1 MNGVDGPR
9 QRGTAT
15 FYTVAEARFFAGAA
29 ALLNSLRLT
38 GNDGELVVL
47 DCGLLPEQRA
57 RLEPHATIIDPP
69 QAVTQNPYLIKPFP
83 SQLEPYGIVVIIDS
97 DIIVTRSLQD
107 IIALAGAGKIC
118 VFPEHAGTITR
129 WVPEWEEVFAL
140 RRPLRR
146 DHYRNA
152 GFVALSLDYWPGF
165 LERWWELAQHIP
177 TDRTMHVGTEFIDPF
192 WGADQ
197 DALNALL
204 MSEIEPEAVF
214 ELPFLEAPR
223 EWWLRQVEVVD
234 VRTLECRL
242 DGVTPAVLHYTGK
255 PKPWQQQA
263 WMRVRA
269 RAFERL
275 LKRLFFESDVLVP
288 LQRTELP
295 VWLRPGLRSLAI
307 LKALSVMNST
317 VRFFVHL
324 TSGRLRDR
332 FTKLRDR
339 LSS

>member
-1 MNGVDGPR
+1 MNGAHRPR
-9 QRGTAT
+9 KRGTAT
-15 FYTVAEARFFAGAA
+15 FYTVAEARFFAGVT

-57 RLEPHATIIDPP
+57 RLEPHVTLVDAPE
-69 QAVTQNPYLIKPFP
+69 AVTRNPYLIKPFP
-83 SQLEPYGIVVIIDS
+83 SQLQPRGVVVIIDS
-97 DIIVTRSLQD
+97 DMIVTRSLQEVVE
-107 IIALAGAGKIC
+107 LARSGKIC

-129 WVPEWEEVFAL
+129 WVPEWEDVFEL

-146 DHYRNA
+146 EHYRNA
-152 GFVALSLDYWPGF
+152 GFVALSLDHWPDF

-177 TDRTMHVGTEFIDPF
+177 ADRTMHVGTSFSDPF

-204 MSEIEPEAVF
+204 MSELEVDAVH

-223 EWWLRQVEVVD
+223 EWWLRQVKVVD
-234 VRTLECRL
+234 ARTLECRM
-242 DGVTPAVLHYTGK
+242 DGVTPVLLHYTGK
-255 PKPWQQQA
+255 PKPWQPQA

-288 LQRTELP
+288 LEPKELP
-295 VWLRPGLRSLAI
+295 AWLRPGVGSLV
-307 LKALSVMNST
+307 LLNMLSVMNST

-324 TSGRLRDR
+324 ASGGFRDR
-332 FTKLRDR
+332 LTKLRDR
-339 LSS
+339 LGG